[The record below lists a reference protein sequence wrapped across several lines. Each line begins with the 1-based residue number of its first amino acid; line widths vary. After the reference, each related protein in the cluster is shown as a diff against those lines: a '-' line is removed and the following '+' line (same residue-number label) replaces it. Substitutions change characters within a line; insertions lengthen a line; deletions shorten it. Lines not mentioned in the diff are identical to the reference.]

1 MRQIGFR
8 KKRRD
13 NRKKRRGYNF
23 FRFGFFILLALHG
36 VGLYLNYDYWMFKL
50 LISQHYIFTDALDTL
65 YSQALGEENVRGYF
79 QDFDRMVM
87 AVVTQRIREI
97 NQDRYTYL
105 YSPSEFTI
113 SREIVREDARLVHFE
128 ALTDEIVYLFIPNIH
143 SYTRQFVHDN
153 RSEIAQFPYLILDLR
168 GNYGGLL
175 ADFYRI
181 ADLFVERG
189 ASVGYE
195 RTRWP
200 IFTSH
205 IQGRREPYFNFEHI
219 IILQNERTASAAE
232 GLILSLRANLPN
244 VTSIGTTTFGKGIG
258 QVTIPLTG
266 GSAVRASVLLV
277 EGPGSESIHLVGIEP
292 DIFYD
297 GDILARALDLIMELM
312 GS

>member
-1 MRQIGFR
+1 MRRLKFGNKNRR
-8 KKRRD
+8 KD
-13 NRKKRRGYNF
+13 NRKKTRGYNF

-36 VGLYLNYDYWMFKL
+36 VGLYVNYDYWIFKM

-65 YSQALGEENVRGYF
+65 YVQALGEENFHGNYF

-105 YSPSEFTI
+105 YSPSQFRV
-113 SREIVREDARLVHFE
+113 SREIEREDAGLVHFE
-128 ALTDEIVYLFIPNIH
+128 ALTDEVGYLFIPNIH
-143 SYTRQFVHDN
+143 SYTRRFVNDN

-181 ADLFVERG
+181 ADLFVEHG

-205 IQGRREPYFNFEHI
+205 IEGRRVPYFNFEHI

-232 GLILSLRANLPN
+232 GLILALQGNLPN

-258 QVTIPLTG
+258 QVTIPLIG
-266 GSAVRASVLLV
+266 GSAIRASVLLV
-277 EGPGSESIHLVGIEP
+277 EGPGSESIHNVGITP

-297 GDILARALDLIMELM
+297 GDALAYALDLLTF
-312 GS
+312 